1 MIGVLLALLVAGP
14 HAGLQ
19 SEARTPGQQPARDAA
34 RPAATRGAAISGR
47 VLGADG
53 TTPLRRAIVRLSSS
67 ALPRRLTVRADLQ
80 GRYAFPDLP
89 AGRYT
94 VSASKA
100 GYLVLEYGQR
110 RPFES
115 GRRIELGAAERLTRV
130 DILLPASA
138 TITGVVV
145 DDAGERVSQMWV
157 MAARQAYRNGR
168 RTPVTAATT
177 VTNDIGEFRLSG
189 LAPAEYYIVTRQRD
203 GRVDA
208 LSDEAFGYG
217 TMLYPGVS
225 TLASAEAIKVGLGQ
239 QVTGVNLAVSASRTA
254 VVTGVAVDETGRP
267 MAAQRI
273 TMTDG
278 PDVAGL
284 GGVLGGTE
292 TDASGAFR
300 IAAVRPGTYSLS
312 ANNQEKSGDVQ
323 LEVREADVS
332 GLTIVMGSGGTLR
345 GRVVTPAGPPGPKA
359 GLIQLCALGTGASRC
374 AGGGAPRVG
383 PDGAFAWPGVRGA
396 RLVRAYGMPAG
407 WWLKAVLQGERDI
420 TDVPLTIGHG
430 DAVGGLEIV
439 FDDKPTVL
447 SGSVADSSGGAV
459 SDYTAIVFPADDA
472 RWTPDSRFI
481 ASERPDQTGQVRMT
495 ALPPGEY
502 LVAAVEWVE
511 EGQWLDPQFLQRLRP
526 LASKLVLE
534 QGQAATVQLKLVAV
548 PEK

>member
-14 HAGLQ
+14 
-19 SEARTPGQQPARDAA
+19 QQPARDAA

-47 VLGADG
+47 VSGADG
-53 TTPLRRAIVRLSSS
+53 TTPLRRAIVRLSSP
-67 ALPRRLTVRADLQ
+67 ALPRRLTVRADPQ

-94 VSASKA
+94 VSASKP
-100 GYLVLEYGQR
+100 GYLALEYGQR
-110 RPFES
+110 RPFEP
-115 GRRIELGAAERLTRV
+115 GRRIELAGAERLTRV
-130 DILLPASA
+130 DFQLPASSA
-138 TITGVVV
+138 ITGVVI

-168 RTPVTAATT
+168 RTPLPAVTT
-177 VTNDIGEFRLSG
+177 VTNDIGEFRLAG
-189 LAPAEYYIVTRQRD
+189 LAPGDYYIVTRQRD

-217 TMLYPGVS
+217 TMLYPGGS
-225 TLASAEAIKVGLGQ
+225 TLASAEPVKVGLGQ

-254 VVTGVAVDETGRP
+254 VITGVVVDETGRP
-267 MAAQRI
+267 MAAQRV

-300 IAAVRPGTYSLS
+300 IASVRPGNYSVS
-312 ANNQEKSGDVQ
+312 ASNQERSGDVE

-332 GLTIVMGSGGTLR
+332 GVTIVMGSGGTLR
-345 GRVVTPAGPPGPKA
+345 GRVAAPAGPPGPKA
-359 GLIQLCALGTGASRC
+359 GLIQLCALTLGAARCASR
-374 AGGGAPRVG
+374 APRVG
-383 PDGAFAWPGVRGA
+383 PDGAFAWSGVRGA
-396 RLVRAYGMPAG
+396 SLVRAYGMPAG

-420 TDVPLTIGHG
+420 TDVPLPIKHG
-430 DAVGGLEIV
+430 DVVGGLEIV

-447 SGSVADSSGGAV
+447 SGRVADSSGSAV
-459 SDYTAIVFPADDA
+459 SDYTAIVFPADEA
-472 RWTPDSRFI
+472 RWTPESRFI
-481 ASERPDQTGQVRMT
+481 AAERPDQTGRVRMT
-495 ALPPGEY
+495 GLPPGEY

-526 LASKLVLE
+526 LASKLVLDH
-534 QGQAATVQLKLVAV
+534 GQAATVQLKLVAV